1 MSTYREKAL
10 SYLTI
15 VRLSDKLLGSGTFS
29 AGGTLALAKTS
40 RIGPRANPHLMH
52 SSAA

>member
-15 VRLSDKLLGSGTFS
+15 VRLSDKLLAAQKASEQAETLI
-29 AGGTLALAKTS
+29 AGL
-40 RIGPRANPHLMH
+40 
-52 SSAA
+52 